1 MEIIREGSLVDTTIR
16 KIEKLRLELVELGM
30 KKGLQDPLVIEKSQ
44 MLDELINQYYRLSTK
59 SAEVKVAS

>member
-1 MEIIREGSLVDTTIR
+1 MEIIREGSLVDTTIQ

-59 SAEVKVAS
+59 SPEVKVAS